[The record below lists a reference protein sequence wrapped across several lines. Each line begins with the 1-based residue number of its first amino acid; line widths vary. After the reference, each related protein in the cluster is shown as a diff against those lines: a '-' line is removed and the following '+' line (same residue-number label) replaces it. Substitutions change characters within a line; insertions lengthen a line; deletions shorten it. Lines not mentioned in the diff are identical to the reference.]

1 MANGAETIK
10 QSRNDRLEKSMP
22 VALAYLREL
31 GSMAILAG
39 VLYGAYDVVKTE
51 GQDFNQVQQR
61 LIDAL
66 DKQTET
72 QKAILDYLKA
82 QENRRVP
89 INPYGPP
96 SPYSS
101 VQPPTRRRT
110 N

>member
-1 MANGAETIK
+1 MANGAEQLK

-39 VLYGAYDVVKTE
+39 VLYAGYDVVKSE
-51 GQDFNQVQQR
+51 GQDFIQVQQK

-72 QKAILDYLKA
+72 SKAILDHLKA
-82 QENRRVP
+82 QENRRVSIP
-89 INPYGPP
+89 TYGPP
-96 SPYSS
+96 TPYSS
-101 VQPPTRRRT
+101 VQPGPRRS